1 MGCGGSKISA
11 VDADALDGDENA
23 NQSPVNGIKVAS
35 NEETEQKSVQFSPE
49 IKTNGVS
56 PVEGKHLDLNIMIFN
71 CKYTIRRH
79 IVG

>member
-11 VDADALDGDENA
+11 ADVDALDGDENA

-56 PVEGKHLDLNIMIFN
+56 PVEGNTFSLKIQ
-71 CKYTIRRH
+71 
-79 IVG
+79 